1 MQLKYSCLFKH
12 DIGGAALQCVSLH
25 DVLKSAKNFQVFCF
39 CLSGAII
46 QKDTCQWIIKQS
58 PHDLR
63 CFFCVFSFLNL
74 TKCQEHYCKQSEGW
88 LWEEGYKR
96 DKGRIIKKQQLRGI
110 NKAHVAPS
118 GTIFHPHIS
127 RTWHLFESMENDC
140 RWELK
145 ENDLTLTFGVVDLQ
159 VVFKLR
165 RIQHRK
171 VSLNR
176 RVVEAEDEEDGDF
189 PPVDRLTSHYS

>member
-1 MQLKYSCLFKH
+1 
-12 DIGGAALQCVSLH
+12 
-25 DVLKSAKNFQVFCF
+25 
-39 CLSGAII
+39 
-46 QKDTCQWIIKQS
+46 
-58 PHDLR
+58 
-63 CFFCVFSFLNL
+63 
-74 TKCQEHYCKQSEGW
+74 
-88 LWEEGYKR
+88 
-96 DKGRIIKKQQLRGI
+96 
-110 NKAHVAPS
+110 
-118 GTIFHPHIS
+118 
-127 RTWHLFESMENDC
+127 MENDC